1 MAEHGLFSSLSKV
14 LPFANLVLAVPV
26 ENQERESRYQL
37 LHRIGI
43 ALSGEPNR
51 DRLLE
56 LILTEAQQLCAA
68 DGGTLYLRNDSDELE
83 FVIVKNS
90 SLGIALGGES
100 EQPVTFAPLPL
111 FDTDGRPNRKNVAT
125 HAVHQK
131 ELVHVADAYD
141 SSAFDFSGTHAF
153 DRKSG
158 YKSKSLLT
166 IPLVNSKARVIGV
179 LQLLNAQSD
188 SGEVIP
194 FAKGHQDTVAA
205 LASQAAIALDNK
217 LLIEAQRRLL
227 ESFIKML
234 ASAIDAKSPYT
245 GAHCER
251 VPVIVEMLMR
261 EVCETK
267 EGPFAD
273 FSMSPEETY
282 ELHIAA
288 WLHDCGKVTTPT
300 HVMDKG
306 TKLETIHDRISDV
319 RTRFEVL
326 RRDAKIAYLEAA
338 AAGEDNAL
346 IQKRYEDELAR
357 LDRDLVFLERANV
370 GGEYLPPE
378 SQARIREIGREV
390 FEISGTPTR
399 LLSDEEILNLTVS
412 RGTLTDDERIII
424 NGHMVQTARMLDA
437 LPFPRHL
444 QRVPEYAAGHHE
456 KMDGGGYPRGIFA
469 GDMSIPAR
477 AMAIADVFEAL
488 TADDRPYKKAK
499 KLSETMRIM
508 GFMKR
513 DNHLDPQL
521 FDLFV
526 TSQVY
531 LKFARQYLDP
541 SLIDEVDESTL
552 LAIAPKEFSLADEAE
567 RKLRKAKFLQ
577 VYEDRFPHREGS
589 QSPLASTP
597 FLLSPGEKPAAHLRH
612 AKLSAVRPAKT

>member
-1 MAEHGLFSSLSKV
+1 MTALSPA
-14 LPFANLVLAVPV
+14 LWFDNLAAAVPV
-26 ENQERESRYQL
+26 ESQERESRYQL
-37 LHRIGI
+37 LHRIGV
-43 ALSGEPNR
+43 ALSGEPDR
-51 DRLLE
+51 DRLLD
-56 LILTEAQQLCAA
+56 LILTEAQKLCSA
-68 DGGTLYLRNDSDELE
+68 DGGTLYLRNDADELE
-83 FVIVKNS
+83 FTIVKNN

-100 EQPVTFAPLPL
+100 EQPVTFAPLSL
-111 FDTDGRPNRKNVAT
+111 FNQDGRPNRKNVAT

-131 ELVHVADAYD
+131 ELVHIPDAYD

-153 DRKSG
+153 DKKSG
-158 YKSKSLLT
+158 YQSKSFLT
-166 IPLVNSKARVIGV
+166 IPLVNSKSRVIGV

-188 SGEVIP
+188 SGQVIP
-194 FAKGHQDTVAA
+194 FAMGHQETVAA

-217 LLIEAQRRLL
+217 LLIEAQRELL

-261 EVCETK
+261 EVCGSED
-267 EGPFAD
+267 GPFAD
-273 FSMSPEETY
+273 FKMTAEEAY

-306 TKLETIHDRISDV
+306 TKLETIHDRIEDV
-319 RTRFEVL
+319 RTRFELL
-326 RRDAKIAYLEAA
+326 RRDAKIAYLEAV
-338 AAGEDNAL
+338 AAGEKE
-346 IQKRYEDELAR
+346 QMSRKRYEDELAR
-357 LDRDLVFLERANV
+357 LDRDLIFLERANV

-499 KLSETMRIM
+499 KLSEAMRIM

-513 DNHLDPQL
+513 DNHLDPEL

-526 TSQVY
+526 TNRVY
-531 LKFARQYLDP
+531 LEFARKYLDS
-541 SLIDEVDESTL
+541 SLIDEVDEAAL
-552 LAIAPKEFSLADEAE
+552 IAIRPKEFSVPSEAE
-567 RKLRKAKFLQ
+567 RKVRKTQFLEA
-577 VYEDRFPHREGS
+577 YEKRFPLREGS
-589 QSPLASTP
+589 QSPLVSTP
-597 FLLSPGEKPAAHLRH
+597 FLLTPSEKPAVHLRG
-612 AKLSAVRPAKT
+612 ANSTDVKAKT